1 MLQTRQQH
9 TAILF
14 FSKTS
19 SAEAERKKLAAA
31 KRQTKAIAQVFIRNT
46 RQILRGLDL
55 PVFTIS
61 EHAQRGDSFGERLH
75 NAFQDIFDKGFTNVI
90 AIGNDCLTLTKN
102 HIQQAIQAL
111 ETTPSVL
118 GPSTDG
124 GVYLLGFQ
132 KEHFNACGLKNIP
145 WQTNNVFSELVQ
157 NTNNQC
163 ITLDILSDIDN
174 INDLIASLKTL
185 SVSLKNILSTLL
197 ESLVSRPF
205 ETRLDFIHSHLFA
218 TSLLRGPPVRSL

>member
-1 MLQTRQQH
+1 MRQTRHQH

-19 SAEAERKKLAAA
+19 SAEAEGKKLAAA
-31 KRQTKAIAQVFIRNT
+31 KRQTKAIAQVFIKNT
-46 RQILRGLDL
+46 RQILRSLDL

-61 EHAQRGDSFGERLH
+61 ENLQRGDSFGERLQ

-90 AIGNDCLTLTKN
+90 AIGNDCLTLNKN

-118 GPSTDG
+118 GPTTDG

-132 KEHFNACGLKNIP
+132 KEYFDASELKSIH
-145 WQTNNVFSELVQ
+145 WQTGNVSKELLQ
-157 NTNNQC
+157 NKGNQC
-163 ITLDILSDIDN
+163 ITLDILSDIDTV
-174 INDLIASLKTL
+174 NDLIKAIKDISTNIKTL
-185 SVSLKNILSTLL
+185 LIALLRDKISTLYITYL
-197 ESLVSRPF
+197 NWTPQYLLSSKSLR
-205 ETRLDFIHSHLFA
+205 A
-218 TSLLRGPPVRSL
+218 PPYQA

>member
-1 MLQTRQQH
+1 MRQTRHQH

-19 SAEAERKKLAAA
+19 SAEAEGKKLAAA
-31 KRQTKAIAQVFIRNT
+31 KRQTKAIAQVFIKNT

-61 EHAQRGDSFGERLH
+61 ENLQRGDSFGERLQ

-90 AIGNDCLTLTKN
+90 AIGNDCLTLNKN
-102 HIQQAIQAL
+102 HIQQAIDAL

-132 KEHFNACGLKNIP
+132 KECFNTFGLKNIA
-145 WQTNNVFSELVQ
+145 WQTNNVFNELVQ

-163 ITLDILSDIDN
+163 VTLDILSDIDN
-174 INDLIASLKTL
+174 VNDLIVSLKTL
-185 SVSLKNILSTLL
+185 SVSLKNALSTLL
-197 ESLVSRPF
+197 ESLVSKPF
-205 ETRLDFIHSHLFA
+205 ETRLDFIHSHLLTA
-218 TSLLRGPPVRSL
+218 HLLRGPPVRFI

>member
-1 MLQTRQQH
+1 MRQTHQQH

-19 SAEAERKKLAAA
+19 SAEAEGKKLAAA
-31 KRQTKAIAQVFIRNT
+31 KRQTKAIAQVFIKNT

-61 EHAQRGDSFGERLH
+61 ENLQRGDSFGERLQ

-90 AIGNDCLTLTKN
+90 AIGNDCLTLNKN
-102 HIQQAIQAL
+102 HIQQAIDAL

-132 KEHFNACGLKNIP
+132 KKHFDTSELKSIH
-145 WQTNNVFSELVQ
+145 WQTGDVLKELLQ
-157 NTNNQC
+157 NTNSQC
-163 ITLDILSDIDN
+163 ITLEILSDIDTAD
-174 INDLIASLKTL
+174 DLIKAIKDISTNIKTFLIALLCDKDSTHYATYLNWTPQYLLSSKSL
-185 SVSLKNILSTLL
+185 
-197 ESLVSRPF
+197 RAPPF
-205 ETRLDFIHSHLFA
+205 FA
-218 TSLLRGPPVRSL
+218 